1 MLKGIS
7 PAISPELLK
16 ILAEMGHG
24 DTIVLGDCNYPAVS
38 TGKRFVRAD
47 GVKATDLLDGIMK
60 IFPLD
65 YAETKTEGG
74 CVTLMKSDD
83 HPDMK
88 PEIWSDFKNIIEKY
102 EPHATYDY
110 DGRFGFYDKAKDAFA
125 CVQTSEEKY
134 FGCIILR
141 KGVWFSKNNK

>member
-1 MLKGIS
+1 MLKRIS
-7 PAISPELLK
+7 PVISPELLK

-24 DTIVLGDCNYPAVS
+24 DMIVLGDCNYPAVS
-38 TGKRFVRAD
+38 TGKRYVRAD
-47 GVKATDLLDGIMK
+47 GVKATELLKGIMK

-65 YAETKTEGG
+65 VEEDGAP
-74 CVTLMKSDD
+74 VTLMKSTD

-88 PEIWSDFKNIIEKY
+88 PEIWTDFKNTVLKY
-102 EPHATYDY
+102 EPKASFDY
-110 DGRFGFYDKAKDAFA
+110 CERFGFYEKAKNAFA

-141 KGVWFSKNNK
+141 KGVWFTENEK

>member
-7 PAISPELLK
+7 PVISPDLLK

-38 TGKRFVRAD
+38 TGKRFLRAD
-47 GVKATDLLDGIMK
+47 GVTAIDLLDGIMK
-60 IFPLD
+60 LLPLD
-65 YAETKTEGG
+65 VDEQKNVGNA
-74 CVTLMKSDD
+74 VTLMKSTDN
-83 HPDMK
+83 PDMK
-88 PEIWSDFKNIIEKY
+88 PEIWSDFKNIVSKY
-102 EPHATYDY
+102 EPKAKFDY
-110 DGRFGFYDKAKDAFA
+110 CDRFGFYEKAKNAFV

-141 KGVWFSKNNK
+141 KGIWFSKNDQ

>member
-7 PAISPELLK
+7 PMISPELLK

-47 GVKATDLLDGIMK
+47 GVKATELLEGIMK
-60 IFPLD
+60 ILPLD
-65 YAETKTEGG
+65 VAEDGAP
-74 CVTLMKSDD
+74 VTLMKSTDY
-83 HPDMK
+83 PDMK
-88 PEIWSDFKNIIEKY
+88 PEIWKDFKNIILKE
-102 EPHATYDY
+102 ESDATFEYCD
-110 DGRFGFYDKAKDAFA
+110 RFGFYDKAKNAFA
-125 CVQTSEEKY
+125 CIQTSEEKY

-141 KGVWFSKNNK
+141 KGVWFTNK